1 MAYGFLEL
9 DRWYTFNN
17 NLGCFP
23 IRNCRLN
30 FYICSQFAHNSS
42 SDKIIFIAADSLQ
55 VHSDFVAAA
64 TRGAVAVID
73 GNVMAINPGEEP
85 KMQMFI
91 WNNIFFSLGFDVRD
105 HYKELGGDAAAFVAP
120 RNDLQGV
127 RVYAAVDLPGL
138 YTLGTVVID
147 YRCVPTSNFDIFIM
161 INKK

>member
-1 MAYGFLEL
+1 M
-9 DRWYTFNN
+9 
-17 NLGCFP
+17 
-23 IRNCRLN
+23 
-30 FYICSQFAHNSS
+30 
-42 SDKIIFIAADSLQ
+42 
-55 VHSDFVAAA
+55 
-64 TRGAVAVID
+64 ID
-73 GNVMAINPGEEP
+73 GNVMAINPGEEA

-147 YRCVPTSNFDIFIM
+147 YRFVPARNHVDITFVALFVRRWISCWSFVHALYNAQCFITTHLY
-161 INKK
+161 IENQLY